1 MAGSPEPEPEA
12 EAEPGKTGI
21 GNVLQQVEC
30 FLLKGLILMEYQAG
44 SIFDKHK
51 GSITSLLGL
60 SDEKGGSPQEVL
72 NTILQVRTSDS
83 RI

>member
-30 FLLKGLILMEYQAG
+30 FLVFSKQPGIN
-44 SIFDKHK
+44 
-51 GSITSLLGL
+51 
-60 SDEKGGSPQEVL
+60 L
-72 NTILQVRTSDS
+72 NGISGRVYL
-83 RI
+83 